1 MSDLGS
7 SSTLAY
13 TFPSTEGC
21 IQCQIPRSSLANP
34 LKRCAGCSVAVY
46 CSRECQ
52 KAAWP
57 THKSVL
63 DLIILSQVVL
73 TWCSRL
79 VCSTNSANK
88 DIEDAPHVT
97 LGYETASSMFN
108 AFTEWAGAQYITLT
122 TLANCKAHGEGGVD
136 FTFASPRAFVLYIR
150 ARSLKDT
157 KGNPGKAF
165 YLEGCGIADK
175 DHHPYITESW
185 GTVKSSCERSTE
197 EMRSSATSPYFVGY
211 IPAFFLIN
219 GSGMRSYHQYAI
231 YRFGRTD
238 DTALD
243 TRTRAILDDV
253 SAMCVA
259 TSHLGY
265 IHFPPP
271 NVAAHQAEP
280 DLQEYVRTKK
290 GWKKVSVKKPVW
302 DSLEG
307 GMQLKSVFPLRV
319 IWSLFKNL

>member
-1 MSDLGS
+1 MSDLRS

-21 IQCQIPRSSLANP
+21 IQCQTPRSSLGNP

-57 THKSVL
+57 THK
-63 DLIILSQVVL
+63 
-73 TWCSRL
+73 L

-88 DIEDAPHVT
+88 DIEKDAPHVT

-122 TLANCKAHGEGGVD
+122 TLANCQVHGEGGVD

-150 ARSLKDT
+150 ARNLKDT
-157 KGNPGKAF
+157 KGNPRKAF
-165 YLEGCGIADK
+165 YLERWGMADK

-185 GTVKSSCERSTE
+185 SIVKSTCERITE
-197 EMRSSATSPYFVGY
+197 EMRSSVASPYFVGY

-219 GSGMRSYHQYAI
+219 GSGMKSYHQYAI

-243 TRTRAILDDV
+243 TRTSAILDDV
-253 SAMCVA
+253 SAMCAA

-265 IHFPPP
+265 IHSPPS
-271 NVAAHQAEP
+271 NDAAHQAEP

-307 GMQLKSVFPLRV
+307 GMQLSDFKSGLPLRV
-319 IWSLFKNL
+319 IWSLFKDL